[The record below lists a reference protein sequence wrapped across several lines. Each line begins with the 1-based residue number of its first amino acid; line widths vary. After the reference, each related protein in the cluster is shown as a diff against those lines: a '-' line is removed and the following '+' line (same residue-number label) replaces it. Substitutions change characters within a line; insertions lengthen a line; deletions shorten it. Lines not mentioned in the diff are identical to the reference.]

1 MNAFET
7 QLSFKPQLHVCEH
20 ERKRLVQFIKSF
32 KLFVLKIKV
41 NFFLLGILVN
51 TVKYIFIVLLETSF
65 IPAISCHLCVS
76 CRHINSILLQNDK
89 QVISAF
95 TLNRTYYMLTNY
107 KHHFYQVYVFS
118 KTIKDIK
125 QQLKSLSSTQLSEV
139 WVTFEGSIRKLQVD
153 SELDMS

>member
-1 MNAFET
+1 MITNNLPPNEKEKEKNWWMHLRPSCP
-7 QLSFKPQLHVCEH
+7 LSSCSMSVNTREKDWSSSLNP
-20 ERKRLVQFIKSF
+20 S

-95 TLNRTYYMLTNY
+95 TLNRTYNMLTNY

-125 QQLKSLSSTQLSEV
+125 
-139 WVTFEGSIRKLQVD
+139 
-153 SELDMS
+153 